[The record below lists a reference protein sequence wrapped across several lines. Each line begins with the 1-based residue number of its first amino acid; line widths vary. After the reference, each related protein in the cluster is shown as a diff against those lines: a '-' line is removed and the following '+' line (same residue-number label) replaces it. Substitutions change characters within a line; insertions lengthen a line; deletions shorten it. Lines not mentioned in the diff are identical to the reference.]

1 MKKVSAQQM
10 SVPGLFFS
18 VNKLR
23 YRRIVIIV

>member
-1 MKKVSAQQM
+1 MKKVPAQQM

-18 VNKLR
+18 VKKLR

>member
-1 MKKVSAQQM
+1 MKTVPEKQM

-18 VNKLR
+18 EKKLR